1 MTPNQANI
9 TGGPSNPWEALLIG
23 FRQVLRE
30 ELQVMLKPNSR
41 TGTSAQPRRG
51 NKPYLSVKEA
61 AKMATLA
68 PSTIRL
74 YIRKGKLKAHKVG
87 RRVLI
92 AKTDLEDFLTVNP
105 VYRTRSRLLT

>member
-1 MTPNQANI
+1 MTPNQANM
-9 TGGPSNPWEALLIG
+9 TSGPSIIVIGEALL
-23 FRQVLRE
+23 RQIVSE
-30 ELQVMLKPNSR
+30 ELRAVIN
-41 TGTSAQPRRG
+41 TTSLPHSYDQPRRT

-92 AKTDLEDFLTVNP
+92 AKADLESFLKMNP
-105 VYRTRSRLLT
+105 TGALPN

>member
-1 MTPNQANI
+1 MTPNQANM
-9 TGGPSNPWEALLIG
+9 TSGPSIFSEAVLTGI
-23 FRQVLRE
+23 RQIVRE
-30 ELQVMLKPNSR
+30 ELRAVIN
-41 TGTSAQPRRG
+41 TTSLPHSYDQPRRT

-87 RRVLI
+87 RRMVI
-92 AKTDLEDFLTVNP
+92 KKGDLEIFLTLNP
-105 VYRTRSRLLT
+105 TEVPH

>member
-9 TGGPSNPWEALLIG
+9 TSGPSIFGEAFWG
-23 FRQVLRE
+23 AFRQVIRE
-30 ELQVMLKPNSR
+30 ELQAVIEPTSR
-41 TGTSAQPRRG
+41 SLSPAQPRRI

-87 RRVLI
+87 RRLVI
-92 AKTDLEDFLTVNP
+92 AKGDLEAFLMQNP
-105 VYRTRSRLLT
+105 TRVRR

>member
-1 MTPNQANI
+1 MTPNEANI
-9 TGGPSNPWEALLIG
+9 ISGSLILGEASLIRI
-23 FRQVLRE
+23 RQIFRE
-30 ELQVMLKPNSR
+30 ELQAVIRLTSR
-41 TGTSAQPRRG
+41 TRLTDQPKRI

-74 YIRKGKLKAHKVG
+74 YIRKGTLKAHKVG

-92 AKTDLEDFLTVNP
+92 AKADLEDFLRMHPTGALPNQF
-105 VYRTRSRLLT
+105 S

>member
-9 TGGPSNPWEALLIG
+9 TSGPSIFGEALLSA
-23 FRQVLRE
+23 FRQVIRE
-30 ELQVMLKPNSR
+30 ELLAVIKPTYR
-41 TGTSAQPRRG
+41 PRPTDQPRRI

-92 AKTDLEDFLTVNP
+92 AKTDLESFLRMNP
-105 VYRTRSRLLT
+105 TGALPNRFA

>member
-9 TGGPSNPWEALLIG
+9 PSGPSIFGEAFLTGI
-23 FRQVLRE
+23 RQIVRE
-30 ELQVMLKPNSR
+30 ELRAVIN
-41 TGTSAQPRRG
+41 TTSLPHPYDQPRRI

-92 AKTDLEDFLTVNP
+92 AKADLESFLKLNP
-105 VYRTRSRLLT
+105 TGALPN

>member
-1 MTPNQANI
+1 MKCKYMTNQANI
-9 TGGPSNPWEALLIG
+9 TSGPSIFGEALLG
-23 FRQVLRE
+23 EFRQIIRE
-30 ELQVMLKPNSR
+30 ELQAVIKLTSRPGPTDKPKR
-41 TGTSAQPRRG
+41 I

-92 AKTDLEDFLTVNP
+92 AKADLESFLRMNP
-105 VYRTRSRLLT
+105 TGALPN

>member
-1 MTPNQANI
+1 MTNQDNI
-9 TGGPSNPWEALLIG
+9 TSGPSIYGEAFLSA
-23 FRQVLRE
+23 FRQIVRE
-30 ELQVMLKPNSR
+30 ELQAVIKLTSRPGPTDKPKR
-41 TGTSAQPRRG
+41 I

-92 AKTDLEDFLTVNP
+92 AKADLESFLRMNP
-105 VYRTRSRLLT
+105 TGALPN

>member
-1 MTPNQANI
+1 MTNQDKI
-9 TGGPSNPWEALLIG
+9 TNGALVLGEAFLVG
-23 FRQVLRE
+23 FRQVLKE
-30 ELQVMLKPNSR
+30 ELQAILKPTYRHRPSENPKR
-41 TGTSAQPRRG
+41 I

-92 AKTDLEDFLTVNP
+92 AKADLESFLRMNP
-105 VYRTRSRLLT
+105 TGALSN